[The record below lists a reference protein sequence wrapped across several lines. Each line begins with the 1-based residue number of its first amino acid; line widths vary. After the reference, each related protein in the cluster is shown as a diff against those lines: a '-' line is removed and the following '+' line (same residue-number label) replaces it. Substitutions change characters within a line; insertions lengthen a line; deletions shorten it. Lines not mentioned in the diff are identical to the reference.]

1 MLEDDFIYFF
11 EMFRKLDQLPKALH
25 NAASLNS
32 ADLQIALMT
41 KKSWNSCLALKLV
54 IALIKTYTA
63 LKSFINTDKKNLLS
77 TEALG

>member
-1 MLEDDFIYFF
+1 MLEDDFIYIF

-32 ADLQIALMT
+32 ANLEIALMT

-63 LKSFINTDKKNLLS
+63 LKCFINTDKKNLLS
-77 TEALG
+77 AEALG